1 MCSRWRDASSCVSG
15 RTQLKKR
22 KRPYACCKTHTRE
35 QINRRYAGMKEYR
48 ATKLIGI
55 LGVTGG
61 LAILLGFSAERSHS
75 TRPVQVPV
83 PPPVSDSS
91 PLPSPAAFPNSESS
105 PLPSAAQDRDSRIA
119 NARRPLTAKAVRQA
133 AFKYNGVANFCGFLA
148 ALPANVSVFD
158 PKLGTTRVLELR
170 TSHPFL
176 NSSSH
181 SIPSIITFAGR
192 PKSIRHAI
200 SSAPARAQAST
211 IFAVDSRAPIS
222 AVLW

>member
-1 MCSRWRDASSCVSG
+1 
-15 RTQLKKR
+15 
-22 KRPYACCKTHTRE
+22 
-35 QINRRYAGMKEYR
+35 MKEYG

-75 TRPVQVPV
+75 TTPTVKVPGPYPYETPVQVPV
-83 PPPVSDSS
+83 PPPT
-91 PLPSPAAFPNSESS
+91 PFPYSESS
-105 PLPSAAQDRDSRIA
+105 PLPSAAQDRDSRTA

-133 AFKYNGVANFCGFLA
+133 AFKYNGVANFCGFPA

>member
-1 MCSRWRDASSCVSG
+1 MSSRWRDASSCVSG

-75 TRPVQVPV
+75 TTPTVKVPGPHPYETPVQVPV

-91 PLPSPAAFPNSESS
+91 PLPSPAPFRIPN
-105 PLPSAAQDRDSRIA
+105 LA
-119 NARRPLTAKAVRQA
+119 LT
-133 AFKYNGVANFCGFLA
+133 
-148 ALPANVSVFD
+148 
-158 PKLGTTRVLELR
+158 LR
-170 TSHPFL
+170 CSTLRFT
-176 NSSSH
+176 NSKCPPPDH
-181 SIPSIITFAGR
+181 G
-192 PKSIRHAI
+192 K
-200 SSAPARAQAST
+200 
-211 IFAVDSRAPIS
+211 SRASGSIQIQWRCEF
-222 AVLW
+222 LWIPGSTSCQCQCIRSKTWNNTRA

>member
-1 MCSRWRDASSCVSG
+1 VSLSVCSRWRDASSCVSG

-91 PLPSPAAFPNSESS
+91 PLPSPAPFRIPN
-105 PLPSAAQDRDSRIA
+105 LA
-119 NARRPLTAKAVRQA
+119 LT
-133 AFKYNGVANFCGFLA
+133 
-148 ALPANVSVFD
+148 
-158 PKLGTTRVLELR
+158 LR
-170 TSHPFL
+170 CSTLRFT
-176 NSSSH
+176 NSKCPPPDH
-181 SIPSIITFAGR
+181 G
-192 PKSIRHAI
+192 K
-200 SSAPARAQAST
+200 
-211 IFAVDSRAPIS
+211 SRASGSIQIQWRCEF
-222 AVLW
+222 LWIPGSTSCQCQCIRSKTWNNTRA